1 MNIVEI
7 ASAAI
12 WVDFLTI
19 GLSKFFDMG
28 SSLAFWYSEFGMVA
42 VLSDCLV
49 LILGI
54 LIAQIFFPKYP
65 LLLTAIVIQLIHDIL
80 FYLLVIVPIPVGHN
94 RMIDVFKSYSSE
106 NSWKILAYD
115 SAMIGSTVLIA
126 KELSKLNSTLS
137 SFIGLLGLYGM
148 TYIIYTR

>member
-1 MNIVEI
+1 MNILEI

-19 GLSKFFDMG
+19 VLSKFFNFG
-28 SSLAFWYSEFGMVA
+28 TSLDFWYSEFGMVA

-80 FYLLVIVPIPVGHN
+80 FYLLVIVPVPVGHN
-94 RMIDVFKSYSSE
+94 RMIDVFKSYASE

-126 KELSKLNSTLS
+126 KELSKLNPTIS
-137 SFIGLLGLYGM
+137 SFIGLLGLYAM
-148 TYIIYTR
+148 SYIIYTR